1 MHFRSPNSFCSFNL
15 PADTAPFL
23 GPEHRS
29 KKFRHRCRSL
39 PGKAFHETAINP
51 RRYRGSS
58 RQAAGSPGEAG
69 GAGGPQPSQGTWTGF
84 LSLETLVPNVR
95 DVHRGDRGRAH
106 SQQRAKKSTNAYAP
120 ARPEFKEGLLPR
132 NLGSHTSSMPD
143 REGDYVT
150 VTTAT
155 ICWACAAGQVLC
167 PVLLW
172 LNCRSTEVGGIH
184 SRMMGKPKHIP
195 PQQPPAHP
203 LGASVLC
210 LQNRDYVHRAGQELG
225 AEEPGRPQLPP
236 PGSPDAHC

>member
-1 MHFRSPNSFCSFNL
+1 MRWL
-15 PADTAPFL
+15 
-23 GPEHRS
+23 
-29 KKFRHRCRSL
+29 
-39 PGKAFHETAINP
+39 INP
-51 RRYRGSS
+51 CQYRGSS
-58 RQAAGSPGEAG
+58 RQAAGSSKGG
-69 GAGGPQPSQGTWTGF
+69 WGAGGPQPLQGTWTGF

-95 DVHRGDRGRAH
+95 DVHRGDHGRAH

-143 REGDYVT
+143 REGDYGHSNHSHHLLGVRSGPGL
-150 VTTAT
+150 VPSASL
-155 ICWACAAGQVLC
+155 ACK
-167 PVLLW
+167 
-172 LNCRSTEVGGIH
+172 STEVGGIH
-184 SRMMGKPKHIP
+184 SLMMRKPKHIP

-210 LQNRDYVHRAGQELG
+210 LQNRDYVHRTGRELG